1 MPLPAPVHVVWF
13 KRDLRARDHA
23 PLTLAAAEG
32 PVLPL
37 YVVEPGYWRLPDVSG
52 RQYAFLR
59 ESLADLAAELG
70 DLGADLVV
78 RRGEMVEVLDDLR
91 QRLPVAGLWSHE
103 ETGNAWTFARD
114 RAVAAWARAHGIAW
128 TELPQ
133 TGVIRRLASRD
144 GWARKW
150 DARMRT
156 AAAHPPR
163 TLQSVDLEPGIVPE
177 AADLSIADD
186 PCPLRQ
192 RGGRAAG
199 LAMIESFL
207 SERGRPY
214 RRAMSAPG
222 PGLLHCSRLSPH
234 LALGTVSMR
243 EVLHATEARLR
254 SLGDAPMADR
264 RGWVGSLRSFAG
276 RLRWH
281 CHFMQKLESQPSIEV
296 QCLHPRYEGL
306 RGADERRLAAWSEG
320 RTGWPFV
327 DACMRSL
334 DATGWLNFRMRAM
347 LVAVAS
353 YQLWLD
359 WRPTGNVLARRFVD
373 YEPGIHWPQMQM
385 QSGTTGIN
393 TIRMYNPVKQGRD
406 QDPDGSFVRRWC
418 PELARIPLPWLHEP
432 WTMPQAVQDA
442 AGCRLGRDW
451 PLPVVDHVAAARTA
465 REKVWAVRRGSTF
478 HTAADAIQARHGSRR
493 SGLPQPVAQRP
504 AGAPSSAIGRQL
516 DLEL

>member
-1 MPLPAPVHVVWF
+1 MPRAAPVQIVWL
-13 KRDLRARDHA
+13 KRDLRVHDHV
-23 PLTLAAAEG
+23 PLALAAAAG

-37 YVVEPGYWRLPDVSG
+37 HVVEPGYWRLPDTSG
-52 RQYAFLR
+52 RQHAFLR
-59 ESLADLAAELG
+59 DSLADLASALG

-78 RRGEMVEVLDDLR
+78 RRGEVVEVLEDLR
-91 QRLPVAGLWSHE
+91 QRLPVAALWSHE
-103 ETGNAWTFARD
+103 ETGNGWTFARD
-114 RAVAAWARAHGIAW
+114 RAVAGWARRHGIPWA
-128 TELPQ
+128 ELPQ

-144 GWARKW
+144 GWARRW

-156 AAAHPPR
+156 AVAHPPR
-163 TLQSVDLEPGIVPE
+163 ALHPVDLDPGTIPT
-177 AADLSIADD
+177 AAQLGLADD

-192 RGGRAAG
+192 EGGRAAG
-199 LAMIESFL
+199 LATLTSFL
-207 SERGRPY
+207 HERGRPY

-234 LALGTVSMR
+234 LALGTLSMR

-254 SLGDAPMADR
+254 SLGDAPIGDR
-264 RGWVGSLRSFAG
+264 RGWTGSLRSLAG

-281 CHFMQKLESQPSIEV
+281 CHFIQKLEGQPSIEV

-306 RGADERRLAAWSEG
+306 RGHDEGRLAAWSEG

-359 WRPTGNVLARRFVD
+359 WRLTGNVLARRFTD

-406 QDPDGSFVRRWC
+406 QDPDGAFTRRWC
-418 PELARIPLPWLHEP
+418 PELAKVPLPWLHEP
-432 WTMPQAVQDA
+432 WAMPEAAQDA

-451 PLPVVDHVAAARTA
+451 PLPVVDHVAAARIA
-465 REKVWAVRRGSTF
+465 RERVWAVRRGSAF
-478 HTAADAIQARHGSRR
+478 HLAADAIQARHGSRR
-493 SGLPQPVAQRP
+493 SGLPQPAGRRDAARRP
-504 AGAPSSAIGRQL
+504 DAGRQL
-516 DLEL
+516 DLDL